1 MKVIENKK
9 VLISGASI
17 AGLST
22 AWWLHHIGYQV
33 TVVEM
38 AGAPRTV
45 GGAVDLVGPTVD
57 IAKRMGL
64 YEQLKSHRLGVDRID
79 YKNVN
84 DVTEGSIIINDGQE
98 VRDDDIEIEREKFVA
113 VLFGDLKNNVEFIFN
128 NSVSALA
135 EKNNEM
141 TVTFKQGI
149 SPRSFGLVLGCDGSH
164 SGIRKIW
171 FGPEADYSHFL
182 GAYFS
187 ISIVNTLLLPQKT
200 MQMYSVP
207 YKSMMLNAYNGKTD
221 IIFNF
226 VAEKEIPY
234 DYRNITQQQQII
246 LDQFAGQGWRT
257 TELLE
262 EVKRS
267 GNFYFDKF
275 CQIKMPS
282 WTKGRV
288 ALIGDAAYCA
298 SPAAGQGASLSMQ
311 GAAAIADALQKH
323 GGHHG
328 LAFEEYERNL
338 RPFIEQVQVTA
349 EQNVKENFVLKTDEE
364 IRKRNTEAK
373 PF

>member
-1 MKVIENKK
+1 MKVRENKK
-9 VLISGASI
+9 VLVSGASI

-22 AWWLHHIGYQV
+22 AWWLNHIGYQV
-33 TVVEM
+33 TVVEI
-38 AGAPRTV
+38 AGTPRTV
-45 GGAVDLVGPTVD
+45 GGAVDLVGPTVN

-64 YEQLKSHRLGVDRID
+64 YEQLKSHRLGVDKIE

-98 VRDDDIEIEREKFVA
+98 VRDDDIEIERDKFVE
-113 VLFGDLKNNVEFIFN
+113 VLFGDLKNKVEFIFN
-128 NSVSALA
+128 NSVSALE

-141 TVTFKQGI
+141 AVTFKQGI
-149 SPRSFGLVLGCDGSH
+149 PPRTFGLVLGCDGSH
-164 SGIRKIW
+164 SGIRKLW

-187 ISIVNTLLLPQKT
+187 ISIVNTLLIPKKM

-207 YKSMMLNAYNGKTD
+207 YKSVMLNAYNGKTD

-226 VAEKEIPY
+226 VSEKEIPY

-257 TELLE
+257 AELLE

-298 SPAAGQGASLSMQ
+298 SPAAGQGASLSML

-323 GGHHG
+323 SGNHAFG
-328 LAFEEYERNL
+328 FEEYERNL
-338 RPFIEQVQVTA
+338 RPFIEQIQLTA

>member
-98 VRDDDIEIEREKFVA
+98 VLNDDIEIERDKFVA
-113 VLFGDLKNNVEFIFN
+113 VLFGDLKNNVEFLFN

-207 YKSMMLNAYNGKTD
+207 YKSVMLNAYDGKTD

-257 TELLE
+257 AELLE

-323 GGHHG
+323 GGHHRF
-328 LAFEEYERNL
+328 AFEEYERNL